1 MRKPKKN
8 TLRMRIKKE
17 TSKKLVNKTMNF
29 RELLEKYPESAGI
42 LFQEGMHC
50 IGCSMA
56 GFETLEQGAL
66 AHGLDP
72 DKIVEKMNK
81 LLQKNN
87 KRKIKPNSKKK
98 K

>member
-1 MRKPKKN
+1 MKSNKK
-8 TLRMRIKKE
+8 IKKRAVRLI
-17 TSKKLVNKTMNF
+17 SKNMTFQEIIK
-29 RELLEKYPESAGI
+29 KYPTSIEV
-42 LFQEGMHC
+42 LMNEGMHC

-66 AHGLDP
+66 AHGLNP
-72 DKIVEKMNK
+72 DELVEKMNK

-87 KRKIKPNSKKK
+87 KRKIKPKSKKK